1 MKEAEFNVSV
11 PDDVGGLLQEIHRRG
26 GTMKVKVA
34 ENILS
39 ANDRVA
45 EENSRLLKESGVY
58 VINMMSSPGA
68 GKTTLL
74 EKTLAALK
82 DKYKIGVIEGDVA
95 TTADAERIEKL
106 GVPVVQINTG
116 SACHLDG
123 SMVRGALEEF
133 DLGSLDLLIVE
144 NVGNLVCPA
153 EFNLGEDHK
162 VMLLSVAEGDDKP
175 LKYPLMFRESAAL
188 VINKI
193 DLIPYTNFDM
203 DKARRDSLS
212 INPRLD
218 VFPLSCR
225 TGEGL
230 DGWLGWL
237 ESGINAR

>member
-1 MKEAEFNVSV
+1 M
-11 PDDVGGLLQEIHRRG
+11 
-26 GTMKVKVA
+26 MKVKVVA
-34 ENILS
+34 DILG
-39 ANDRVA
+39 ANDRIA
-45 EENSRLLKESGVY
+45 EENNRLFKDCGVF

-95 TTADAERIEKL
+95 TTADAERIEKM

-123 SMVRGALEEF
+123 NMVRNALDEF
-133 DLGSLDLLIVE
+133 DLKSLDLLIVE

-153 EFNLGEDHK
+153 EFNVGEDCK
-162 VMLLSVAEGDDKP
+162 VMLLSVPEGDDKP
-175 LKYPLMFRESAAL
+175 LKYPLMWHESKAL

-193 DLIPYTNFDM
+193 DLIPYTNFNI
-203 DKARRDSLS
+203 DKARKDSLTL
-212 INPRLD
+212 NPKLD
-218 VFPLSCR
+218 IFPVSCR

-230 DGWLGWL
+230 EGWYGWLTGNL
-237 ESGINAR
+237 KRSNA

>member
-1 MKEAEFNVSV
+1 
-11 PDDVGGLLQEIHRRG
+11 
-26 GTMKVKVA
+26 MKVKVA

>member
-1 MKEAEFNVSV
+1 
-11 PDDVGGLLQEIHRRG
+11 
-26 GTMKVKVA
+26 MKVKVA
-34 ENILS
+34 EDILG
-39 ANDRVA
+39 ANDRLA
-45 EENSRLLKESGVY
+45 GENRRTFKDSGVF
-58 VINMMSSPGA
+58 VINVMSSPGA

-82 DKYKIGVIEGDVA
+82 DKYNIGVIEGDVA

-123 SMVRGALEEF
+123 SMIRGALDEF
-133 DLGSLDLLIVE
+133 DLESLDMLIVE

-175 LKYPLMFRESAAL
+175 LKYPLMFRESSAL
-188 VINKI
+188 VINKV

-203 DKARRDSLS
+203 DKAMRDSLS
-212 INPRLD
+212 INPRLE